1 MWRARPPHHVAADVL
16 PLIRPPIV
24 MMPATAPDWY
34 FTQYYDH
41 IHIFHSFY
49 TFFKVLSLF
58 VSLCPPPSLSQ
69 KPRLSR
75 HLSVE
80 AVPMGPPAPPP
91 QSCGPSRSLRAPD
104 PFIEKLHAVD
114 KELELSPLC
123 MEPYQVLHHIHTKNL
138 SAYYIWFSL
147 NLVCLSVEGSEQ
159 WQWRGAEWQSGS
171 LPYSVKASTE
181 GRPSGS
187 AGGRA
192 PCTRHH
198 TRYVR

>member
-123 MEPYQVLHHIHTKNL
+123 MEPYQVLHHIHTKKSLCLLYMVL
-138 SAYYIWFSL
+138 SKFSVS
-147 NLVCLSVEGSEQ
+147 VC
-159 WQWRGAEWQSGS
+159 
-171 LPYSVKASTE
+171 
-181 GRPSGS
+181 
-187 AGGRA
+187 
-192 PCTRHH
+192 
-198 TRYVR
+198 